1 MRTAKAWVAAVGS
14 IVTALGAALS
24 DDAFSASDTQ
34 QVILTVALAV
44 GTLVS
49 VYAVPNRP
57 APVING

>member
-24 DDAFSASDTQ
+24 DDVLSANDTQ

-44 GTLVS
+44 GTLVAT
-49 VYAVPNRP
+49 YAVPNKP
-57 APVING
+57 SING